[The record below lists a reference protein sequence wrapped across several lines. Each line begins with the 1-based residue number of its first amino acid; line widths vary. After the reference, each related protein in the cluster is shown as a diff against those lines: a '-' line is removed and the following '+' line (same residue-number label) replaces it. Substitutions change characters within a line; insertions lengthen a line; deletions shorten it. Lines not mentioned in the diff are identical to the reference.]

1 MTLGLYVQPVYETE
15 LNCMFRLEFHPQGV
29 SHYVYEN
36 IPTFK
41 NPR

>member
-15 LNCMFRLEFHPQGV
+15 LNWTFRLEFHPQGI

>member
-1 MTLGLYVQPVYETE
+1 MTLVLHVQPVYETE
-15 LNCMFRLEFHPQGV
+15 LNCMFRPEFHPQGV

-36 IPTFK
+36 ITTFK